1 MGGPATGRPHGRV
14 LMGLLP
20 PRQAMAYRRIEPY
33 GFMIVIALMY
43 FNLLDRFIFYPIQI
57 ILQVLAVQ
65 PGQRFLMLLKQDGK
79 VKNEKI
85 VDVRFVPMVDERGK
99 IY

>member
-1 MGGPATGRPHGRV
+1 
-14 LMGLLP
+14 MGLLP
-20 PRQAMAYRRIEPY
+20 PRQAMAYSRIEPY